1 MEDEY
6 RLVDEARR
14 MSYSLGEDP
23 PKVYD
28 GEYALVDK
36 LNDAKKHGHQGEL

>member
-6 RLVDEARR
+6 RLVDEAKRNC
-14 MSYSLGEDP
+14 YGLGEDP

-36 LNDAKKHGHQGEL
+36 MNDAKKRGYLGEL